1 MEAIFILSLGCGVT
15 ATHYIYDKIV
25 KGKK

>member
-1 MEAIFILSLGCGVT
+1 MEAIFVLSLACGVT

-25 KGKK
+25 GGK